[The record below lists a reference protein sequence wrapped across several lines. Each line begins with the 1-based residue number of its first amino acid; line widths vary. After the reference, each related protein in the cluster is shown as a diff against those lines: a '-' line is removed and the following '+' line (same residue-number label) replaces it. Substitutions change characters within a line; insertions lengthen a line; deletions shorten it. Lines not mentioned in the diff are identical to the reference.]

1 VARICVRLFGRFQL
15 RRGDGQPVAVDG
27 AKVQE
32 LFAYL
37 LIHRRRACR
46 REALADVLWPEATPA
61 QARKYFRQ
69 TLWQLQ
75 AALDGTANDASDAS
89 AARVLLAEPEWLQI
103 NPAATVWLDVDVLEA
118 AMDTA
123 QGTAGQD
130 LTLSQ
135 AAVLRDAVR
144 VYDSDLLEAWPHE
157 WCLYERERLLVG
169 YLHIL
174 DKLMGFCEA
183 QHAYDEAVDYGA
195 QILRT
200 DRARERTHRH
210 LMRLHYLAGDRSEAL
225 RQYTRCAEALHAEL
239 GVAPSAR
246 TRDLQAAI
254 LADRLAPP
262 AGPSTATAS
271 RPTELDASLEAL
283 RTLLVGFDSHIR
295 SAIAELERLASS
307 RA

>member
-1 VARICVRLFGRFQL
+1 VAHICIRLFGRFQL
-15 RRGDGQPVAVDG
+15 RRAAGDPVAVDG

-32 LFAYL
+32 LLAYL

-46 REALADVLWPEATPA
+46 REALADVLWPETAAA

-75 AALDGTANDASDAS
+75 VALDGTGDDPSG
-89 AARVLLAEPEWLQI
+89 ARVLIAEPEWLQI
-103 NPAATVWLDVDVLEA
+103 NPAAAVWLDVDVLESA
-118 AMDTA
+118 LDTA
-123 QGTAGQD
+123 QGIAGKD

-135 AAVLRDAVR
+135 AAILREAVR
-144 VYDSDLLEAWPHE
+144 VYDGDLLEAWPHE

-169 YLHIL
+169 YLQIL

-225 RQYTRCAEALHAEL
+225 RQYGRCVEALRAEL
-239 GVAPSAR
+239 GVAPSAK
-246 TRDLQAAI
+246 TRALHAAI
-254 LADRLAPP
+254 LADRLEPP
-262 AGPSTATAS
+262 ASPA
-271 RPTELDASLEAL
+271 PTSGSQAVAIKPSLEAL
-283 RTLLVGFDSHIR
+283 RSLLLGFDSHIR